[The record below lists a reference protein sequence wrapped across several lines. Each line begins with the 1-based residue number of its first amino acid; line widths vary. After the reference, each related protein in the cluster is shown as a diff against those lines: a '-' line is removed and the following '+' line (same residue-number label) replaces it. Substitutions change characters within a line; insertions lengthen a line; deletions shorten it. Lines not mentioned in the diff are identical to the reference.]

1 MRSLYGAI
9 ANSVHLEFY
18 VEILIPVYLKG
29 ENKIINNSNNKS
41 ALFSSSPSFPVLF
54 HILKILSVA
63 LCLPSEKQRG

>member
-41 ALFSSSPSFPVLF
+41 ALSSSSPSFLVLF